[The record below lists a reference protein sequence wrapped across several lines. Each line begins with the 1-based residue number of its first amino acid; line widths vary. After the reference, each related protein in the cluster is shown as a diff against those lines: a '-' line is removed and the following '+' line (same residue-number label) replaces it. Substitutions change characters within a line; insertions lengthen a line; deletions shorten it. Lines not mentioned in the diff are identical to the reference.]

1 MGLNELLFLSLL
13 VMFECRMSIPS
24 KILVPQTKRYG
35 HSTIHGWYPNELVS
49 LREEWLAGIGWSFH
63 HVMTQ
68 QEDTTLEAEDKL
80 FLGIEFLST
89 FISYLQ
95 DSDLRVLYSYCL

>member
-1 MGLNELLFLSLL
+1 MELFLLMGLNELLFLSLL

-49 LREEWLAGIGWSFH
+49 LREEWLAGIGL
-63 HVMTQ
+63 VLPPCN
-68 QEDTTLEAEDKL
+68 DTTRRYYT
-80 FLGIEFLST
+80 GSRRQTLS
-89 FISYLQ
+89 
-95 DSDLRVLYSYCL
+95 RH